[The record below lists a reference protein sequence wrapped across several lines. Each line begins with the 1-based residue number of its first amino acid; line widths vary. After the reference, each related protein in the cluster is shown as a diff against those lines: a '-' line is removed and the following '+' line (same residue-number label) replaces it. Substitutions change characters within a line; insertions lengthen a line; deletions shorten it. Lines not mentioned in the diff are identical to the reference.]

1 MPYLKKSEAR
11 RAYQQYIANNR
22 LQAKTAH
29 QVLREATER
38 LNKSGGTFDVFL
50 SHSIKDAELVIG
62 VKEII
67 EAEGLTV
74 YVDWID
80 DPQLDRSRVTP
91 ETAAVLRSRM
101 NASGSIIYLA
111 TNNAA
116 DSKWMSWELGY
127 FDGARKSVG
136 ILPLLEDYE
145 ATFDGMEFVG
155 LYPKIDRAT
164 NTSGQVKMWANR
176 KDGSYSLVENFARDG
191 QGVVWRR

>member
-11 RAYQQYIANNR
+11 RAYQQYISKNR
-22 LQAKTAH
+22 LQAKTAN

-38 LNKSGGTFDVFL
+38 LSKSGGTFDVFL
-50 SHSIKDAELVIG
+50 SHSVKDAELVIG

-74 YVDWID
+74 YVDWIE

-101 NASGSIIYLA
+101 NSSGSIIYLA

-145 ATFDGMEFVG
+145 TTFSGMEFVG
-155 LYPKIDRAT
+155 LYPVIDRAT
-164 NTSGQVKMWANR
+164 NTSGQPKMWANR
-176 KDGSYSLVENFARDG
+176 KDGSYSLVESFARDG
-191 QGVVWRR
+191 QAVVWRK